1 MSRTFFTAQNLS
13 DQLGWSHLS
22 FCQRERASRPA
33 SFLMD
38 SLYPGLN
45 LTSRTFFELV
55 DFFSTLGT
63 RDLMRSSKGRTARS
77 YSRTV
82 HEPIIARPDRFVKKK
97 VLSFSF
103 FFWHGFFRIRV
114 YPNYFLIF
122 LLTSTIRHA
131 RIDHLLACTGRKFP
145 KKFLT

>member
-1 MSRTFFTAQNLS
+1 MSRTFFVAHDFSTLV
-13 DQLGWSHLS
+13 GWSHLS

-33 SFLMD
+33 SFFMG

-63 RDLMRSSKGRTARS
+63 LDLMRKSKGRTARS
-77 YSRTV
+77 HSPPFMSPLQPGQTGLSR
-82 HEPIIARPDRFVKKK
+82 KKFIQF
-97 VLSFSF
+97 LFSF
-103 FFWHGFFRIRV
+103 GMDFSRIRM

-122 LLTSTIRHA
+122 LLTFPIRHDK
-131 RIDHLLACTGRKFP
+131 IDHLPACTGRKLSG
-145 KKFLT
+145 KSS